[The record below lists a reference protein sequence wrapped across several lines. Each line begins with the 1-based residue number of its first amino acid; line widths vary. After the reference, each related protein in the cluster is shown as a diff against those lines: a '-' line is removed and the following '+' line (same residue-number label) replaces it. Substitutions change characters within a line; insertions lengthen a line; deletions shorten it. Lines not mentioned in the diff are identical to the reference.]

1 MLVPLSTL
9 ALAAGILSSSG
20 LSNALSPSD
29 IPSDTPISLLL
40 SSAQSHMIRGE
51 TSEALIYYDAA
62 IARDPSDYLTFFKR
76 ATTYLSLGRTS
87 QATSDFNK
95 VLELRPGFEG
105 AHLQLGKLKAKAA
118 DWDGAKKEYL
128 SAKHR
133 EGSPEFERLIEAQG
147 AAKLAEAAASAGNWD
162 ECVAQAGEA
171 IYVANR
177 APHLRELR
185 ATCRFE
191 RGEIEEAMSDMQHIL
206 QMRPGDTTPH
216 LKISATTFYGL
227 GDMNQG
233 LAQIRKCLHS
243 DPDSKT
249 CKKLMKQEKNVEKT
263 WAKVNKAL
271 EKNQPM
277 SGVRLLVPAD
287 GDKGLIDE
295 VKEQIK
301 KLKSEGMIPDKA
313 PSALLTQLVEAA
325 CQAYYET
332 NGKKA
337 STYCPEA
344 LALNEN
350 SFYGLLHKA
359 KTQLDAEDFEPCIAT
374 LQKASEARPDK
385 NNVINPLMQKAQ
397 VALKRSKNKDYYKIL
412 GVARDADER
421 QIKSAY
427 RKATKIHHPD
437 KAIRQGLTKEEA
449 EKKMAGINEAYEVLS
464 NPELRERFDRGEDPN
479 SHEQQ
484 NPFQGSPFGH
494 GGPPP
499 FMFQQG
505 GPQFQQGGQQFHFK
519 FGSGGP
525 AGGGAFP
532 NGFPF

>member
-9 ALAAGILSSSG
+9 ALAASILSTSG
-20 LSNALSPSD
+20 LANALSPSE
-29 IPSDTPISLLL
+29 IPSDTPISSLL
-40 SSAQSHMIRGE
+40 SSAQTHMARGE
-51 TSEALIYYDAA
+51 TNEALMYYDAA

-118 DWDGAKKEYL
+118 DWDAAKEQYLLAKQGAG
-128 SAKHR
+128 A
-133 EGSPEFERLIEAQG
+133 PEFEQLIEAQG
-147 AAKLAEAAASAGNWD
+147 AAKLAEAAAATGNWE
-162 ECVAQAGEA
+162 ECVTQAGEA
-171 IYVANR
+171 IFVANR

-185 ATCRFE
+185 VTCRFE
-191 RGEIEEAMSDMQHIL
+191 RGEVEEGMSDLQHIL

-249 CKKLMKQEKNVEKT
+249 CKKLMKQEKSVEKT

-271 EKNQPM
+271 EKKQPM
-277 SGVRLLVPAD
+277 SGVKLLVPS
-287 GDKGLIDE
+287 GDDEKGLIEE

-301 KLKSEGMIPDKA
+301 ELKTDGIIPEKA

-325 CQAYYET
+325 CQAYYEA

-337 STYCPEA
+337 SIYCPEA
-344 LALNEN
+344 LQLDEN
-350 SFYGLLHKA
+350 SLYGLLHKA

-374 LQKASEARPDK
+374 LKKASEARPDK

-397 VALKRSKNKDYYKIL
+397 VALKRSKTKDYYKVL
-412 GVARDADER
+412 GVAHDADER

-427 RKATKIHHPD
+427 RKASKVHHPD
-437 KAIRQGLTKEEA
+437 KAVKQQGLSKEEA
-449 EKKMAGINEAYEVLS
+449 EKKMAAINEAYEVLS
-464 NPELRERFDRGEDPN
+464 NPELRARFDRGDDPN

-484 NPFQGSPFGH
+484 NPFQGSPFG
-494 GGPPP
+494 GGGGGHP

-505 GPQFQQGGQQFHFK
+505 GQQFQFK
-519 FGSGGP
+519 FGSGG
-525 AGGGAFP
+525 GGGGGGGFP
-532 NGFPF
+532 HGFPF

>member
-9 ALAAGILSSSG
+9 ALAASILSSSG
-20 LSNALSPSD
+20 LAAALSPSD
-29 IPSDTPISLLL
+29 IPSDTPISALL
-40 SSAQSHMIRGE
+40 SSAQTHMSRGE
-51 TSEALIYYDAA
+51 TNEALIYYDAA

-118 DWDGAKKEYL
+118 DWDGAKEQYL
-128 SAKHR
+128 LAKKPDSADVEKL
-133 EGSPEFERLIEAQG
+133 EEAQG
-147 AAKLAEAAASAGNWD
+147 AAKLAEAAAAAGNWE
-162 ECVAQAGEA
+162 ECVTLAGEA
-171 IYVANR
+171 IFVANR

-185 ATCRFE
+185 ANCRFE
-191 RGEIEEAMSDMQHIL
+191 RGEVEEGMSDLQHIL

-216 LKISATTFYGL
+216 MKISATTFYGL

-249 CKKLMKQEKNVEKT
+249 CKKLMRQEKSVEKT
-263 WAKVNKAL
+263 WAKVTKAL
-271 EKNQPM
+271 EKKQPM
-277 SGVRLLVPAD
+277 SGVKLLVPS
-287 GDKGLIDE
+287 GEDKGLIDE
-295 VKEQIK
+295 VKEQIQELQK
-301 KLKSEGMIPDKA
+301 DGIIPEKT
-313 PSALLTQLVEAA
+313 PSVLLTQLVEAA
-325 CQAYYET
+325 CQAYYEA

-344 LALNEN
+344 LQLDEN
-350 SFYGLLHKA
+350 SLYGLLHKA

-374 LQKASEARPDK
+374 LKKASEARPDK

-397 VALKRSKNKDYYKIL
+397 VALKRSKTKDYYKVL
-412 GVARDADER
+412 GVAHDADER

-427 RKATKIHHPD
+427 RKASKMHHPD
-437 KAIRQGLTKEEA
+437 KAIKQGLTKEEA
-449 EKKMAGINEAYEVLS
+449 EKKMASINEAYEVLS
-464 NPELRERFDRGEDPN
+464 NPELRERFDRGDDPN

-484 NPFQGSPFGH
+484 GNPFQGSPFG
-494 GGPPP
+494 GGGHP

-505 GPQFQQGGQQFHFK
+505 GGQQFQFK
-519 FGSGGP
+519 FGSGG
-525 AGGGAFP
+525 GGGGGGGFP
-532 NGFPF
+532 HGFPF

>member
-9 ALAAGILSSSG
+9 ALAASILSSSG
-20 LSNALSPSD
+20 LVTALSPSD
-29 IPSDTPISLLL
+29 IPSDTPISALL
-40 SSAQSHMIRGE
+40 SSAQTHMSRGE
-51 TSEALIYYDAA
+51 TNEALMYYDAA

-118 DWDGAKKEYL
+118 DWDGAREQYL
-128 SAKHR
+128 LANHKPGSAD
-133 EGSPEFERLIEAQG
+133 FEKLIEAQG
-147 AAKLAEAAASAGNWD
+147 AAKLAEAAAAAGNWE
-162 ECVAQAGEA
+162 ECVTQAGEA
-171 IYVANR
+171 IFVANR

-185 ATCRFE
+185 ANCRFE
-191 RGEIEEAMSDMQHIL
+191 RGEVEEGMSDMQHIL

-249 CKKLMKQEKNVEKT
+249 CKKLMRQEKSVEKT
-263 WAKVNKAL
+263 WAKVTKAL
-271 EKNQPM
+271 EKKQPM
-277 SGVRLLVPAD
+277 SGVKLLVPS
-287 GDKGLIDE
+287 GEDKGLIDE
-295 VKEQIK
+295 VKEQMAELQKDGI
-301 KLKSEGMIPDKA
+301 IPEKT
-313 PSALLTQLVEAA
+313 PSVLLTQLVEAA
-325 CQAYYET
+325 CQAYYEA

-344 LALNEN
+344 LRLDEN
-350 SFYGLLHKA
+350 SLYGLLHKA
-359 KTQLDAEDFEPCIAT
+359 KAQLDAEDFEPCIAT
-374 LQKASEARPDK
+374 LKKASEARPDK

-397 VALKRSKNKDYYKIL
+397 VALKRSKTKDYYKVL
-412 GVARDADER
+412 GVAHDADER

-427 RKATKIHHPD
+427 RKASKQHHPD
-437 KAIRQGLTKEEA
+437 KAIKQGLTKEEA
-449 EKKMAGINEAYEVLS
+449 EKKMASINEAYEVLS
-464 NPELRERFDRGEDPN
+464 NPELRERFDRGDDPN

-484 NPFQGSPFGH
+484 GNPFQGSPFGGA
-494 GGPPP
+494 GGHP

-505 GPQFQQGGQQFHFK
+505 GGQQFQFK
-519 FGSGGP
+519 FGSGG
-525 AGGGAFP
+525 GGGGGGGFP
-532 NGFPF
+532 HGFPF

>member
-9 ALAAGILSSSG
+9 ALAASILSTSG
-20 LSNALSPSD
+20 LGNALSPSD
-29 IPSDTPISLLL
+29 IPSDTPISALL
-40 SSAQSHMIRGE
+40 SSAQSHMARGE
-51 TSEALIYYDAA
+51 TNEALIYYDAA

-95 VLELRPGFEG
+95 ALELRPGFEG
-105 AHLQLGKLKAKAA
+105 AHMQLGKLKAKAA
-118 DWDGAKKEYL
+118 DWDGAKHEYL
-128 SAKHR
+128 LAKQKP
-133 EGSPEFERLIEAQG
+133 GSPEFERLIEAQG
-147 AAKLAEAAASAGNWD
+147 AAKLAEAAAAAGNWE

-171 IYVANR
+171 IFVANR

-191 RGEIEEAMSDMQHIL
+191 RGEVEEGMSDMQHIL

-216 LKISATTFYGL
+216 LKISATTFYAL
-227 GDMNQG
+227 GDMDQG

-243 DPDSKT
+243 DPDSKS
-249 CKKLMKQEKNVEKT
+249 CKKLMRQEKSVEKT

-277 SGVRLLVPAD
+277 SGVKLLVPTGD
-287 GDKGLIDE
+287 DKGLIDE
-295 VKEQIK
+295 VKEQIRELK
-301 KLKSEGMIPDKA
+301 KDGLIPEKA
-313 PSALLTQLVEAA
+313 PSALLTRLVEAA
-325 CQAYYET
+325 CQAYYEA

-344 LALNEN
+344 LKLNEN
-350 SFYGLLHKA
+350 SLYGLLHKA
-359 KTQLDAEDFEPCIAT
+359 KTQLEAEDFEPCIAT
-374 LQKASEARPDK
+374 LKKASEARPDK
-385 NNVINPLMQKAQ
+385 NNLINPLMQKAQ
-397 VALKRSKNKDYYKIL
+397 IALKRSKTKDYYQVL
-412 GVARDADER
+412 GVPHDADER

-427 RKATKIHHPD
+427 RKASKIHHPD
-437 KAIRQGLTKEEA
+437 KAIKQGLTKEEA
-449 EKKMAGINEAYEVLS
+449 EKKMASINEAYEVLS
-464 NPELRERFDRGEDPN
+464 DPELRARFDRGDDPN

-494 GGPPP
+494 GGGGGGHP

-505 GPQFQQGGQQFHFK
+505 GQQFQFK
-519 FGSGGP
+519 FGSGG
-525 AGGGAFP
+525 GGGGGGGFP
-532 NGFPF
+532 HGFPF